1 MRKNRV
7 GMVVILMTVLLLV
20 IGGCKGTS
28 DLASPGRVNIPD
40 EEPDFFHVDGTRY
53 AESIPGT
60 DMYYVYEVH
69 FQRVG
74 EEVTYTLEEML
85 DMEEMGL
92 LNEQDSIN
100 RVWIRSENPVPQE
113 DVLDCG
119 TTIMCT
125 MRLAADRQPC
135 PPCETWNPTLRKC
148 ECNWGCWKCKFRD
161 PPEGV

>member
-7 GMVVILMTVLLLV
+7 GMVVILMAVLLLV
-20 IGGCKGTS
+20 VGGCKGTS
-28 DLASPGRVNIPD
+28 DLASPGRVNVPA

-69 FQRVG
+69 FQLIG
-74 EEVTYTLEEML
+74 DETAYALEEMFDL
-85 DMEEMGL
+85 EKMGL

-100 RVWIRSENPVPQE
+100 RVWIRSGNPVPQE

-119 TTIMCT
+119 TTIMFNNNESEENH
-125 MRLAADRQPC
+125 DC
-135 PPCETWNPTLRKC
+135 PAGHSWDPVAR
-148 ECNWGCWKCKFRD
+148 ECICDSWGCVKGMFR
-161 PPEGV
+161 